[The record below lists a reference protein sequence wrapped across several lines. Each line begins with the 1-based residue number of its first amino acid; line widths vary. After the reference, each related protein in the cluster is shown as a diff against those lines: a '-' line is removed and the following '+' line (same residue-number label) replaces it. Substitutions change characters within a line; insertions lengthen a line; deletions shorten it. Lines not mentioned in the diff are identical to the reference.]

1 MTDTLDT
8 ILRLGDNLRALKQE
22 LQDQDLVVIQTK
34 SKIRQLEEVDIPQLM
49 DERNLQELRLGSGHI
64 IKVSDFIQTKI
75 KNTGIA
81 YDWLRETNND
91 GIIKNEIKVT
101 LDRGQDDRVE
111 MIKED
116 LNTRGVEYDHKQSVH
131 PATLKSFVTEALNNP
146 ELRDQLPKE
155 AFGVY
160 EARKVTFK

>member
-1 MTDTLDT
+1 
-8 ILRLGDNLRALKQE
+8 
-22 LQDQDLVVIQTK
+22 
-34 SKIRQLEEVDIPQLM
+34 M
-49 DERNLQELRLGSGHI
+49 DERCLQELRLASGHI
-64 IKVSDFIQTKI
+64 IKVGDFIQTKI
-75 KNTGIA
+75 KDTSVA

-101 LDRGQDDRVE
+101 LDRGQDDRVD

-116 LNTRGVEYDHKQSVH
+116 LKTRGVEYDHKQTVH
-131 PATLKSFVTEALNNP
+131 PATLKSFVTEALSNP